1 MRPRPQAPPATPWRQ
16 RTGRPTALLLGL
28 ALLLGA
34 SCHGSAQTAGASSA
48 SGGGTGDP
56 GGSATAALE
65 PAPAPAAT
73 VDHIRIFL
81 IAPDDGGRSG
91 RKVACG
97 DSAVPVEVTLPQA
110 APALDSALH
119 ALLASRER
127 NDRGTGLLNPLY
139 ASRLDLAS
147 IELQGAQAKV
157 HLTGYVELGDACDNA
172 RMLAQLTETVLQF
185 PGVSY
190 VQFDLDGQSLRDL
203 LTAGPAAPAPP
214 SQPAPPPPG

>member
-1 MRPRPQAPPATPWRQ
+1 MRPGPETPPAMPWRN
-16 RTGRPTALLLGL
+16 GRPTAALLLGL

-34 SCHGSAQTAGASSA
+34 SCHGSAQTAGM
-48 SGGGTGDP
+48 SGGGGGP
-56 GGSATAALE
+56 GGATAE
-65 PAPAPAAT
+65 TAPAPAAT
-73 VDHIRIFL
+73 VDRIRIFL

-97 DSAVPVEVTLPQA
+97 DSAVPVEVTLPQP
-110 APALDSALH
+110 APALESALH

-190 VQFDLDGQSLRDL
+190 VQLDLDGQSLRDL
-203 LTAGPAAPAPP
+203 LTANPAAPAPP
-214 SQPAPPPPG
+214 PQPAAPPPA